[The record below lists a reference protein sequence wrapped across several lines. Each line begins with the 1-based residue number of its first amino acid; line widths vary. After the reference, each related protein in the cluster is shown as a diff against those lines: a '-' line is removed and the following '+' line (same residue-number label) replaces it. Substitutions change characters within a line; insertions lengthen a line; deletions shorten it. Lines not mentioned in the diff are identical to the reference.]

1 MVTTIKKI
9 LFTTD
14 LSEHAKEVF
23 KHTIRLAGSCQASI
37 TMLHVIEETT
47 SNAKNL
53 VIDLMG
59 QDVYESLEKENAAF
73 AQNIMLGKRK
83 EAPIIQE
90 VLEKLAQQSE
100 ITGDKNPVQVDD
112 TLVTIGNIAEEIVHQ
127 AEKKGCDIIVM
138 GYHVKN
144 IIAELMLGGKTRKV
158 MRHSKIPVY
167 LIPIHD

>member
-14 LSEHAKEVF
+14 LSDSAKEVF
-23 KHTIRLAGSCQASI
+23 KQTIRLAGSCKASV

-53 VIDLMG
+53 VIDMMG
-59 QDVYESLEKENAAF
+59 KEAYEKLEKDNKDYV
-73 AQNIMLGKRK
+73 QNIMLGKRK
-83 EAPIIQE
+83 EAPIIQQT
-90 VLEKLAQQSE
+90 LEKLAQQS
-100 ITGDKNPVQVDD
+100 GANSDGKMVQIDD
-112 TLVTIGNIAEEIVHQ
+112 TIVIMGNIADEIVYV
-127 AEKKGCDIIVM
+127 ADKNDCDIIVM

-144 IIAELMLGGKTRKV
+144 IIAELMLGGKTRRV

-167 LIPIHD
+167 LVPVHD

>member
-1 MVTTIKKI
+1 MIPTIKKI

-14 LSEHAKEVF
+14 LSDHAKEVF
-23 KHTIRLAGSCQASI
+23 TQTIRLAGSCQASV

-47 SNAKNL
+47 SNTKNL

-59 QDVYESLEKENAAF
+59 KEVFEKLAKDNEAY

-90 VLEKLAQQSE
+90 VLEKLAQQSKSMDD
-100 ITGDKNPVQVDD
+100 GKRVQVDKS
-112 TLVTIGNIAEEIVHQ
+112 LVTVGNVAEEIVQQ
-127 AEKKGCDIIVM
+127 AKVNGCDVIVM

-144 IIAELMLGGKTRKV
+144 IILELMLGGKTRQV
-158 MRHSKIPVY
+158 MRHSTIPVH
-167 LIPIHD
+167 LVPIHD

>member
-23 KHTIRLAGSCQASI
+23 KQAIRLAGSCQASI

-47 SNAKNL
+47 SNTKNL

-59 QDVYESLEKENAAF
+59 QEVYEKMEKENETF
-73 AQNIMLGKRK
+73 AQNVMLGKRK
-83 EAPIIQE
+83 EAPVIQE
-90 VLEKLAQQSE
+90 TLERLAQQ
-100 ITGDKNPVQVDD
+100 TGSMDDGKTVHVDT
-112 TLVTIGNIAEEIVHQ
+112 TLVTVGNIADEIVQQ
-127 AEKKGCDIIVM
+127 AEKNSCDVIVM

-144 IIAELMLGGKTRKV
+144 IIVELMLGGKTRKV
-158 MRHSKIPVY
+158 MRHSKIPVH
-167 LIPIHD
+167 LVPIHD